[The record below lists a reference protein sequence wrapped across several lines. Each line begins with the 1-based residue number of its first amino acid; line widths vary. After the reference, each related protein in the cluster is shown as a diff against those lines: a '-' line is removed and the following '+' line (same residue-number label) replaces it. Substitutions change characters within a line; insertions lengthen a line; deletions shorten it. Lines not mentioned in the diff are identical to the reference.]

1 MPATAKRVWTQC
13 HGRFERWERRYAPAR
28 QLAVEPEQGR
38 GEHPWS
44 QTRTIN
50 SEPRNGPN
58 VKVLV
63 VDDDPAVSGSLDRAL
78 RLEGY
83 EVLMAKDGSSAL
95 EALALTPPDAVILDL
110 QLPDLDG
117 VEICRRMRA
126 AGDDTPVLM
135 LTARDAVNDR
145 VQGLDAG
152 ADDYLVKPF
161 ALAELLARLRALL
174 RRRVSSEGETL
185 KFADLELDLNTRDAR
200 RGDRVFTLTR
210 IEFDLLELLLRH
222 PRQVLTREI
231 LLERVWG
238 YDFDSG
244 TNSLAVYVGYLR
256 RKTEAGG
263 EPRLI
268 HTVRGV
274 GYVLRE
280 R

>member
-1 MPATAKRVWTQC
+1 MK
-13 HGRFERWERRYAPAR
+13 
-28 QLAVEPEQGR
+28 
-38 GEHPWS
+38 
-44 QTRTIN
+44 I
-50 SEPRNGPN
+50 
-58 VKVLV
+58 LV
-63 VDDDPAVSGSLDRAL
+63 IDDDPAVSASLERAL

-83 EVLMAKDGSSAL
+83 QVETAPDGTSAL
-95 EALALTPPDAVILDL
+95 RVLALDPPDVVILDL
-110 QLPDLDG
+110 GLPDIDG
-117 VEICRRMRA
+117 LEVCKRMRA
-126 AGDDTPVLM
+126 AKDDTPVLM

-174 RRRVSSEGETL
+174 RRRSGEEGEVL
-185 KFADLELDLNTRDAR
+185 RFGDLTLDLGTREAH
-200 RGDRVFTLTR
+200 RGTRLFSLTR

-222 PRQVLTREI
+222 PRQVLTRDLI
-231 LLERVWG
+231 LERVWG

-256 RKTEAGG
+256 RKTEEGS
-263 EPRLI
+263 EPRYI

-280 R
+280 P